1 MQPMSSAITGA
12 LAQAET
18 QLSSTGLQHSET
30 ASGKSLT
37 ESAARDRLVA
47 QKPTETD
54 RNLLAWLESSLGV
67 VAKPNISLTYPLTG
81 GYRRTVSSF
90 DVSGITRENRQLAF
104 DAVKS
109 AMTRPTH
116 DQVEEWI
123 AGLAAVTAQR
133 VQSDDV
139 SEIALSLY
147 VGRLRQ
153 YPADVVKETCM
164 AFALRREKPNWF
176 PTLSEIDE
184 ACEKATK
191 QREQLLKALS

>member
-1 MQPMSSAITGA
+1 MQPMNSVITGA
-12 LAQAET
+12 LAQVET
-18 QLSSTGLQHSET
+18 LQSSTGLQHSET
-30 ASGKSLT
+30 GSGKSLT

-54 RNLLAWLESSLGV
+54 QNLLAWLESSLGV
-67 VAKPNISLTYPLTG
+67 VAKPNVNLSFPLTG
-81 GYRRTVSSF
+81 GYRRTVAGF
-90 DVSGITRENRQLAF
+90 DIRGITRENRQTAL

-153 YPADVVKETCM
+153 YPADVVKEVCM
-164 AFALRREKPNWF
+164 TFALRREKPNWF

-184 ACEKATK
+184 ACEKAAQ